1 MCVCVC
7 VLSPLY
13 SSCCLFSATRTAHLD
28 THTPHS
34 ILSFLPPT
42 TLFSAQCPNDCS
54 GHGLCG
60 KEGATK
66 GRCMC
71 VAGWV
76 SVDCSKHSNAVLRRK
91 SEACA
96 HTCSPAHGTCKMG
109 RCACEPGWAGK
120 RCDQAIC
127 PNMCTAVG
135 NGKFRGVCANGKV
148 RDVRVYACSTLWWL
162 RWSIIISGAIAHFLP
177 PLPHSPAPF
186 CFHQCACDVGFAG
199 DDCGYECPNRCS
211 SHGICTSTMLRPSR
225 GDAVSH
231 RCLCEPGWTAMDCS
245 ETAASVTAIAVTGS
259 RGGSTGEQ

>member
-1 MCVCVC
+1 MCVCVCVC

-28 THTPHS
+28 THTPHL

-148 RDVRVYACSTLWWL
+148 RDVRLYACSTLWWL

-177 PLPHSPAPF
+177 PSHTPPRLSVSTSARATSVLLVTTAATSARIDAHRTGSALRR
-186 CFHQCACDVGFAG
+186 C
-199 DDCGYECPNRCS
+199 CGHRAA
-211 SHGICTSTMLRPSR
+211 TPSR
-225 GDAVSH
+225 IGVS
-231 RCLCEPGWTAMDCS
+231 
-245 ETAASVTAIAVTGS
+245 ASRAGQPWIAP
-259 RGGSTGEQ
+259 RPQRR